1 MVLIGLS
8 GSVAQ
13 AASLFM
19 GTDEL
24 RPGMTGIG
32 KTVVS
37 GTKIEDFDVEI
48 IDIMRQPGN
57 TDLILV
63 RTSGDVIDR
72 TGGIAQGMS
81 GSPVFV
87 DGRLIGA
94 VAYGWKLSDSRIGM
108 VTPIADMMKLSEK
121 SAPIGG
127 EATTLLPKGTPL
139 MASGFTERGL
149 AHLKNKLS
157 AYGLEPMS
165 VGMAPA
171 ALAGTVLE
179 PGASVGAELVR
190 GDISLG
196 AIGTVTWVEDNRI
209 WAFGHPF
216 LRRGPSDYFL
226 SNAWVYTTVP
236 SISSPF
242 KLGAPGELL
251 GRIGEDR
258 QAGLTGETGR
268 YPKIIPMLIKVKDL
282 DRGTEQTMALQVV
295 QDEQMGALLCETSV
309 FNVVDQVLD
318 RTGEGTAAVK
328 FHVAAVDTPDD
339 QQIERSNMFYHP
351 ANISGSITD
360 EFYEAI
366 NMLLMNRFH
375 PVTIMDV
382 GVEVEVTG
390 ARKTGN
396 ITAARALEKQ
406 VHPGETV
413 ELEVKFDTWRGGAQT
428 RTAKFTVPKEQK
440 PGDMRLVVR
449 GGAGTA
455 WLQLLMKQQEQTALR
470 KTKKK
475 ELSFEEIMT
484 DFLKQD
490 RNNDIVVDMAA
501 KPLTEAQAMQQQ
513 AEQAAAEAEADGAAN
528 DDQLAASSAR
538 AVATS
543 ALRGTKYKQTTPIDY
558 VIDGEAYVTV
568 KVVQ

>member
-8 GSVAQ
+8 GSIAQ

-24 RPGMTGIG
+24 RSGMTGIG
-32 KTVVS
+32 KTVVA

-48 IDIMRQPGN
+48 IDIMHQPGN

-94 VAYGWKLSDSRIGM
+94 IAYGWKLSDSRIGM
-108 VTPIADMMKLSEK
+108 VTPIADMMKIDEQ
-121 SAPIGG
+121 SAPAGG
-127 EATTLLPKGTPL
+127 EATALLPKGTPL

-149 AHLKNKLS
+149 EHLKNKLS

-165 VGMAPA
+165 VGLAPA

-190 GDISLG
+190 GDVSLG

-216 LRRGPSDYFL
+216 LRRGLSDYFL

-251 GRIGEDR
+251 GRVSEDR
-258 QAGLTGETGR
+258 QAGLAGETGR

-282 DRGTEQTMALQVV
+282 DRGTEQTSALQIV
-295 QDEQMGALLCETSV
+295 QDEQMGALLSETAV

-318 RTGEGTAAVK
+318 RTGEGTANVK
-328 FHVAAVDTPDD
+328 FHVTSVGTPDD

-382 GVEVEVTG
+382 GVEVEITG

-396 ITAARALEKQ
+396 ITSARALEKQ

-413 ELEVKFDTWRGGAQT
+413 DLEVKFDTWRGGTQT
-428 RTAKFTVPKEQK
+428 RTVKFTVPKEQK

-470 KTKKK
+470 KAKKK
-475 ELSFEEIMT
+475 EQSFAEIMT
-484 DFLKQD
+484 DFNKQD
-490 RNNDIVVDMAA
+490 RNNDIVVDLAA

-513 AEQAAAEAEADGAAN
+513 AAQAAAEAEADNAAN
-528 DDQLAASSAR
+528 DDQIAAATAR
-538 AVATS
+538 TVATS
-543 ALRGTKYKQTTPIDY
+543 ALKGTKYKQTTPIDY
-558 VIDGEAYVTV
+558 VVDGEAYATV